1 MPIERKSPKD
11 PQHQKGDIL
20 VFKRIRDLGS
30 PIEYHLVFFLDAWYV
45 KTNHYQILTLSQWR
59 NSAALDRMEVVEL
72 SENMFSRW
80 YGNRSWY
87 GKPIA
92 LEDLGFLVVC
102 GHPREVVKRALKSSQ
117 LLRKIQGNIKRGRKI
132 VDRWQNIDNRIAEH
146 TKRLEVEDGENSN
159 P

>member
-1 MPIERKSPKD
+1 VPIERKLPKD

-20 VFKRIRDLGS
+20 VFKCVRDYRS
-30 PIEYHLVFFLDAWYV
+30 RTEYHLVFFLDAWYV

-59 NSAALDRMEVVEL
+59 NSTALDRIEVIEL
-72 SENMFSRW
+72 SESIFNRW
-80 YGNRSWY
+80 YGNKSWY

-117 LLRKIQGNIKRGRKI
+117 FLRKVQGNIKRGQKI

-146 TKRLEVEDGENSN
+146 IKRLEVEDGENSN